1 MLHTRFNINTMW
13 LQFRALLAHIQC
25 LVVSRSKIRKYVCKL
40 LLEMQ
45 IYNHR
50 IVRCVCERINTFNTH
65 TMWRVGWENT
75 GNLSVA
81 RWRPRHG
88 SCQFKA
94 DTHTHTPPEVRL
106 TRWTCRTEAFPSDWF
121 EECVLKRVCAFST
134 SALGTLRGSRNNTQH
149 VCDDRIIG
157 CVCTPGLS
165 LANSSDSYNT

>member
-1 MLHTRFNINTMW
+1 MFNRLQDVPCKHFVLLGGHFMLNSEGSMPATSPSHFQVLLTTRLHYYMLHTRFNINTMW

-50 IVRCVCERINTFNTH
+50 VVRCVCLCVIGVCERINTFNTH

-88 SCQFKA
+88 SCRFKA
-94 DTHTHTPPEVRL
+94 
-106 TRWTCRTEAFPSDWF
+106 A
-121 EECVLKRVCAFST
+121 
-134 SALGTLRGSRNNTQH
+134 TQ
-149 VCDDRIIG
+149 
-157 CVCTPGLS
+157 
-165 LANSSDSYNT
+165 

>member
-1 MLHTRFNINTMW
+1 MLNSESPCLLLPLPTSRYCSLQGFHYYMLHTRFNINTMW

-40 LLEMQ
+40 LLQMQ

-94 DTHTHTPPEVRL
+94 DTHTHTAWGQTDTLDVPHWSVSFWLVWRVCVEKGV
-106 TRWTCRTEAFPSDWF
+106 
-121 EECVLKRVCAFST
+121 CVL
-134 SALGTLRGSRNNTQH
+134 H
-149 VCDDRIIG
+149 VSSWH
-157 CVCTPGLS
+157 TPREPE
-165 LANSSDSYNT
+165 